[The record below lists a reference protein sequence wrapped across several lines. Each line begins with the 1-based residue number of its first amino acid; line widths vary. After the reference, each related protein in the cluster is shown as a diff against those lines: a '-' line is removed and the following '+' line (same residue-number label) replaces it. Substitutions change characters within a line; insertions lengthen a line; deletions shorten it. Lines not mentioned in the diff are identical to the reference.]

1 MQTVYKY
8 ELDEIVSLPLRANI
22 IRVDYDYNLKPCL
35 WAIVDTDRPH
45 EDRYFEMFATG
56 QAMRRLD
63 SDHFRTYV
71 GTIHDVN
78 DCMWHVFEVKA
89 KRSDAGVH
97 TYIDTEISNVIVQL
111 VKSICRYKD
120 IPAIYRIDAN
130 EGCDVCQ
137 VYAAMWGEGAPKN
150 KKR

>member
-71 GTIHDVN
+71 GTVHDVN

-97 TYIDTEISNVIVQL
+97 TYDELKNYADLENKDFNNIKRDIDGIKQILLLTFVLGADKLMQ
-111 VKSICRYKD
+111 R
-120 IPAIYRIDAN
+120 
-130 EGCDVCQ
+130 
-137 VYAAMWGEGAPKN
+137 AAA
-150 KKR
+150 R